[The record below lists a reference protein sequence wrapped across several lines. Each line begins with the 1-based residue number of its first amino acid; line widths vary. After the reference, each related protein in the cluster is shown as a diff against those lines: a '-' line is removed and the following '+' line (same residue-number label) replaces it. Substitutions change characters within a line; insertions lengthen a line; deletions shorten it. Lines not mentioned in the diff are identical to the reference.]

1 MQIELEGNPDFG
13 EARVQLES
21 GESIRAASG
30 AMNWMQGPVSLKARL
45 LGGLGTSLARRVLGG
60 TSLFITEFSADGDSR
75 LALGH
80 AMAGTL
86 VRTTVTSEGLLIAG
100 GAFTACTQGVRLK
113 TRFGGF
119 KAFFSGKGAF
129 FIEAAGEGEVLFG
142 AYGALVEKELDGD
155 LVVDNGHVVAWEHT
169 LDWKL
174 GTAGGLKTTLF
185 SGEGLVMRFSG
196 RGRIWLQTRHLAG
209 TAGWITPFLRG

>member
-21 GESIRAASG
+21 GEGIRAASG
-30 AMNWMQGPVSLKARL
+30 AMNWMQGPISLKARL

-100 GAFTACTQGVRLK
+100 GGIIEKHGLTAGD
-113 TRFGGF
+113 FGGF
-119 KAFFSGKGAF
+119 GGAVAG
-129 FIEAAGEGEVLFG
+129 EAAGV
-142 AYGALVEKELDGD
+142 
-155 LVVDNGHVVAWEHT
+155 
-169 LDWKL
+169 
-174 GTAGGLKTTLF
+174 
-185 SGEGLVMRFSG
+185 R
-196 RGRIWLQTRHLAG
+196 Q
-209 TAGWITPFLRG
+209 

>member
-1 MQIELEGNPDFG
+1 MQIDLDGNPDFG
-13 EARVQLES
+13 EAHVQLDS
-21 GESIRAASG
+21 GERIRAASG
-30 AMNWMQGPVSLKARL
+30 AMNWMSGPLRLKARL
-45 LGGLGTSLARRVLGG
+45 LGGVSTSLARRFLGG
-60 TSLFITEFSADGDSR
+60 TSLFITEFSADGSSQ
-75 LALGH
+75 LALSH

-86 VRTTVTSEGLLIAG
+86 VQIPVTKEGMLIAG
-100 GAFTACTQGVRLK
+100 GAFTACTEGVHLK

-129 FIEAAGEGEVLFG
+129 FIEAAGAGEVMFG
-142 AYGALVEKELDGD
+142 AYGAVVEKELDGE
-155 LVVDNGHVVAWEHT
+155 LVVDNGHVLAWEHT

-174 GTAGGLKTTLF
+174 GTAGGFKSTLF

-209 TAGWITPFLRG
+209 TAGWVTPFLRG

>member
-1 MQIELEGNPDFG
+1 MKIDLDGNPDFG
-13 EARVQLES
+13 EALIELES
-21 GESIRAASG
+21 GETFRAASG
-30 AMNWMQGPVSLKARL
+30 AMNWMDGNLALKARL
-45 LGGLGTSLARRVLGG
+45 LGGLLTSLARRFLGG
-60 TSLFITEFSADGDSR
+60 TSLFITEFSAAGPSR
-75 LALGH
+75 MALSH
-80 AMAGTL
+80 SLAGTL
-86 VRTTVTSEGLLIAG
+86 VRIPVTREGILIAG

-142 AYGALVEKELDGD
+142 AYGALVEKELDGE
-155 LVVDNGHVVAWEHT
+155 LVIDNGHVLAWEQT

-174 GTAGGLKTTLF
+174 GTAGGLKSTFF

-196 RGRIWLQTRHLAG
+196 RGRIWLQTRHLDS
-209 TAGWITPFLRG
+209 TAGWVTPFLRA